1 MSICNI
7 CNQEM
12 LTAASCEHL
21 PVCGLDAIRFGE
33 ECDVFVNGEQV
44 AQKPASAEKCR
55 DCGVS
60 QGGYHHRGCCVE
72 QCPVCWQ
79 QVFCC
84 GCLDADMLLSLSFG
98 SFKDNF
104 DYEGAIILLEGKRDV
119 VPELQEKL
127 TALGAKLCREMKH
140 AKFRSGNASGADEY
154 FSKGVA
160 SVDAG
165 RLEVITPF
173 DNHRKAKNSAQTTYP
188 LDAIDLVQ
196 EPEVVYQTRAN
207 KKMEKLVDSYVQGVN
222 NRVTIKAAYL
232 LRDTVKVIGAQSSG
246 IPATDFAIFYD
257 DLSAPRQGGTGHTM
271 GICDANNVPFVNQ
284 EVWLKWLD
292 N

>member
-12 LTAASCEHL
+12 LTASSCENKTVL
-21 PVCGLDAIRFGE
+21 GLDAIRFGDE
-33 ECDVFVNGEQV
+33 RDVFIEGRQV
-44 AQKPASAEKCR
+44 AMKPVPTEKCR

-72 QCPVCWQ
+72 QCPNCWE

-84 GCLDADMLLSLSFG
+84 GCLDAEMLLSLSFED
-98 SFKDNF
+98 FVDNF

-119 VPELQEKL
+119 LPELQEKL
-127 TALGAKLCREMKH
+127 TALGAKLCRETKH
-140 AKFRSGNASGADEY
+140 ARFRSGNASGADEF

-173 DNHRKAKNSAQTTYP
+173 DNHRKAKNAAHTTYS
-188 LDAIDLVQ
+188 LDAIDLVH

-207 KKMEKLVDSYVQGVN
+207 KKIEKLVDSYVQGIN
-222 NRVTIKAAYL
+222 NKLTIK
-232 LRDTVKVIGAQSSG
+232 
-246 IPATDFAIFYD
+246 
-257 DLSAPRQGGTGHTM
+257 
-271 GICDANNVPFVNQ
+271 
-284 EVWLKWLD
+284 
-292 N
+292 